1 MELFYGWLANHF
13 TKCVTERFLFFLL
26 IVTARTLMWRCQI
39 LQRPADKSLLHPNS
53 YVPHH
58 PPLDVVFFGALK
70 TTWERHACEKYKI
83 ANPGIP
89 GIPLTNLHFWQG
101 FQGCLGGY
109 VKCPHLWV
117 LRSFQAVQ
125 NMSSQQTYHQR
136 NEACTI
142 TAIFKQC
149 QAFTSES

>member
-1 MELFYGWLANHF
+1 MEGCVDGALFGRSPSGWTSMELFYGWLANHF

-70 TTWERHACEKYKI
+70 TTWER
-83 ANPGIP
+83 
-89 GIPLTNLHFWQG
+89 
-101 FQGCLGGY
+101 Y
-109 VKCPHLWV
+109 VKNTRLLTLVSLVSHSPTYTFGRVFKDAWV
-117 LRSFQAVQ
+117 V
-125 NMSSQQTYHQR
+125 M
-136 NEACTI
+136 
-142 TAIFKQC
+142 
-149 QAFTSES
+149 